1 MEMDSAEEERRR
13 KEREAARRTEKMEVE
28 KEARAEGKVW
38 RGGAEAEEEVV
49 ADGGGGDVYK
59 WEEGGAIGRNWRM
72 QGQGHQRQPFEEGYR
87 PFWRPRG
94 GGWSGRGGRGRGR
107 GGFQFH
113 RCPWYGAL

>member
-1 MEMDSAEEERRR
+1 MEMDSAAEEWRR

-28 KEARAEGKVW
+28 KEAGGEGKVW
-38 RGGAEAEEEVV
+38 RGGAEAEEEV

-72 QGQGHQRQPFEEGYR
+72 QMQGHQRQPFEAGHR

-94 GGWSGRGGRGRGR
+94 GGWSGRGGGR
-107 GGFQFH
+107 GGFQFRH
-113 RCPWYGAL
+113 HPWYGAV